1 MGFYVIIRLH
11 FYIESIMAWVM
22 GKIIKNSW
30 ALFTGFGIIIIS
42 HGFQGNLLGIRSVI
56 EEFNFIA
63 TGTMMSAY
71 FIGFF
76 VGANVIPKLVS
87 KVGHIR
93 VFAAFASMA
102 SLSSLVHVVFVDPI
116 IWVMARFLTG
126 FSMIGIFVIVESWLN
141 DRANNK
147 TRGKVLSLYMLIT
160 YVGMALGNLL
170 LNVSSPKNYEP
181 FILISLLFSIA
192 LIPILLTKRKPPK
205 FKKTSSINIK
215 ELFKISPF
223 GSFAMICTG
232 FIFAPIFSLLSVY
245 AITMKLSIFET
256 SLLLVGV
263 MLAGAMFQWPIGSI
277 SDKYDRRI
285 IIIFSSV
292 AACFFSIMAIFVS
305 GDGASLPN
313 LFLETAVSFNYFST
327 VMDKTKLFAF
337 IILLAGVTLP
347 LFSLNLALV
356 NDQIPKE
363 KFVAAGGG
371 LNIIFGLGAMA
382 GPIMCAFFMKLLGP
396 NGFFIHLLLFLVFII
411 IFGTYRLNK
420 RQYEENPDST
430 FTPLPTSITPLGIE
444 LDPDTGV
451 DLSNTQNEKK

>member
-1 MGFYVIIRLH
+1 
-11 FYIESIMAWVM
+11 M

-56 EEFNFIA
+56 ENFSFIA
-63 TGTMMSAY
+63 TGTMMSGY

-76 VGANVIPKLVS
+76 IGATMVPKLVT

-102 SLSSLVHVVFVDPI
+102 SLSSLIHVVFVDPYVWI
-116 IWVMARFLTG
+116 LARFLTG
-126 FSMIGIFVIVESWLN
+126 FSMIGIFIIVESWLN

-160 YVGMALGNLL
+160 YVGMALGNFL
-170 LNVSSPKNYEP
+170 LNISDLRYYEP

-205 FKKTSSINIK
+205 FKKTSSIKIK

-223 GSFAMICTG
+223 GSVSMFCTG

-245 AITMKLSIFET
+245 AITMRLSIFET
-256 SLLLVGV
+256 SLLLAGV
-263 MLAGAMFQWPIGSI
+263 MLSGALFQWPIGSL
-277 SDKYDRRI
+277 SDKYDRRKI
-285 IIIFSSV
+285 IIGSSIAAAIFSV
-292 AACFFSIMAIFVS
+292 LAIFVS
-305 GDGASLPN
+305 GAGNSLPN
-313 LFLETAVSFNYFST
+313 FFIESTVSFNYFST
-327 VMDKTKLFAF
+327 VMDKTKLFIF
-337 IILLAGVTLP
+337 IILLAGAVLP

-356 NDQIPKE
+356 NDYIPKE

-382 GPIMCAFFMKLLGP
+382 GPIICSTLMRFLGP
-396 NGFFIHLLLFLVFII
+396 NGFFVHLLIFLLAII
-411 IFGTYRLNK
+411 IFGFYRLNQ
-420 RQYEENPDST
+420 REVEENSEST
-430 FTPLPTSITPLGIE
+430 FTPLPTSITQLGIE

-451 DLSNTQNEKK
+451 DLSNNEEQKN

>member
-1 MGFYVIIRLH
+1 
-11 FYIESIMAWVM
+11 M

-30 ALFTGFGIIIIS
+30 ALFTGFGIIVIS
-42 HGFQGNLLGIRSVI
+42 HGFQGNLLGIRSVL
-56 EEFNFIA
+56 ENFSFIA
-63 TGTMMSAY
+63 TGTMMSGY
-71 FIGFF
+71 FVGFFIGATM
-76 VGANVIPKLVS
+76 VPKLVT

-102 SLSSLVHVVFVDPI
+102 SLSSLIHVVFVDPYVWI
-116 IWVMARFLTG
+116 LARFLTG
-126 FSMIGIFVIVESWLN
+126 FSMIGIFIIVESWLN

-160 YVGMALGNLL
+160 YVGMALGNFL
-170 LNVSSPKNYEP
+170 LNVSNPKHYEP

-205 FKKTSSINIK
+205 FKKTSSIKFK

-223 GSFAMICTG
+223 GSFSMICTG

-245 AITMKLSIFET
+245 AITMKLTIFET

-263 MLAGAMFQWPIGSI
+263 MLAGALFQWPIGSL
-277 SDKYDRRI
+277 SDKYDRRKI
-285 IIIFSSV
+285 IIGCSIAAVIFSI
-292 AACFFSIMAIFVS
+292 AAIFVS
-305 GDGASLPN
+305 GVGNSLPN
-313 LFLETAVSFNYFST
+313 LFTESAVSFNYFST
-327 VMDKTKLFAF
+327 AMDKTKLFTS
-337 IILLAGVTLP
+337 IILLAGATLP

-356 NDQIPKE
+356 NDYIPKE

-382 GPIMCAFFMKLLGP
+382 GPIMCSTLMRFFGP
-396 NGFFIHLLLFLVFII
+396 NGFFIHLLIFLFAIIVFG
-411 IFGTYRLNK
+411 FYRLSQ
-420 RQYEENPDST
+420 RAIEDNPEST
-430 FTPLPTSITPLGIE
+430 FTSLPTSITPLGIE

-451 DLSNTQNEKK
+451 DLSNTEEKK